1 MIPDDE
7 AFRLLDVGQGYAGDE
22 ACLYCLSKT
31 CAGDCDEAFA
41 DYEPDDGP
49 PLVVDA
55 PDISTWGQ
63 P

>member
-1 MIPDDE
+1 MEPADE
-7 AFRLLDVGQGYAGDE
+7 VFRLLDAGQGYAGDE
-22 ACLYCLSKT
+22 ACPYCLSKT

-41 DYEPDDGP
+41 DYEPDDDIR
-49 PLVVDA
+49 VIDA